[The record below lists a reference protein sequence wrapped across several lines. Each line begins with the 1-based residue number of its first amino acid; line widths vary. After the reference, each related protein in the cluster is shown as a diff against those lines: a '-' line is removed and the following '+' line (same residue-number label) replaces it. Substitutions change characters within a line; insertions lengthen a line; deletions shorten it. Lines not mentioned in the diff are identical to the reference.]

1 MPVLPTQGSKSFLGR
16 GSLAFFVTFVVP
28 NCRTGWTSIEI
39 ESALKSIG
47 SNILRRLVLRV
58 LVTGGAG
65 FIGSNL
71 AKRLVGDGHDVT
83 VVDDFSSGHW
93 SNLIHFNGETVTADV
108 AEAGGILESLPR
120 FEAIFHQASITDTT
134 VHDQRRMMHNNVEG
148 FRVTL
153 DLAAKWKSRVIWASS
168 ASIYGRRQPPNAE
181 TQPPDPLNVYA
192 CSKLLMER
200 LAERYAERLKHPPV
214 GLRYFNVYGP
224 GEDHKGKFASMIH
237 QLAKQM
243 RAGKRPRIFAAGEQ
257 KRDFVYVDDVI
268 QANLKGLEGKATGVF
283 NVGCG
288 AAFTFNEVVS
298 ELNRAMGTDL
308 PPEYFENPYSF
319 TQDWTQAD
327 LTYARQGPSFEPT
340 YDLKKGIAA
349 YMESG
354 RLGVSVG

>member
-1 MPVLPTQGSKSFLGR
+1 MR
-16 GSLAFFVTFVVP
+16 
-28 NCRTGWTSIEI
+28 I
-39 ESALKSIG
+39 
-47 SNILRRLVLRV
+47 

-71 AKRLVGDGHDVT
+71 AKRLTGDGHEIT

-93 SNLIHFNGETVTADV
+93 SNLIHFEGDVVTADI
-108 AEAGGILESLPR
+108 AQPGGILQDLPA

-148 FRVTL
+148 FRVIL
-153 DLAAKWKSRVIWASS
+153 DLAMKWKSRVIWASS
-168 ASIYGRRQPPNAE
+168 ASINGRGQPPNAE

-200 LAERYAERLKHPPV
+200 LAGQYADRLKHPIV

-243 RAGKRPRIFAAGEQ
+243 RAGQRPRIFKAGEQ
-257 KRDFVYVDDVI
+257 KRDFVYLDDVI
-268 QANLKGLEGKATGVF
+268 QANLKALEAKKGGVF

-288 AAFTFNEVVS
+288 VAFTFNQVVS
-298 ELNRAMGTDL
+298 ELNRALGTDL
-308 PPEYFENPYSF
+308 PPDYFENPYSF

-327 LTYARQGPSFEPT
+327 LTHAREGLGYDPKF
-340 YDLKKGIAA
+340 DLKKGVAA
-349 YMESG
+349 YQASG
-354 RLGVSVG
+354 RLGKPTA